1 MKKFLSG
8 ICATALAATFAVSSI
23 MPVNAAPIF
32 VPRTQTAQTDVIKV
46 GELDYRRMLRRQQLG
61 PSGVGRSFR
70 GDRRQFRRDF
80 RRSGNYA
87 WYNGHRGYR
96 YHRHGYQNYNGFW
109 FPAGA
114 FIAGAII
121 GNALNNQQY
130 YGDRTFYGGGSTHV
144 DWCYNRY
151 RSYRAS
157 DNTFQPYNGPR
168 QQCYSPYS

>member
-1 MKKFLSG
+1 MRHVSSS
-8 ICATALAATFAVSSI
+8 ATA
-23 MPVNAAPIF
+23 
-32 VPRTQTAQTDVIKV
+32 
-46 GELDYRRMLRRQQLG
+46 GY
-61 PSGVGRSFR
+61 
-70 GDRRQFRRDF
+70 
-80 RRSGNYA
+80 Y
-87 WYNGHRGYR
+87 YNGHRGYR
-96 YHRHGYQNYNGFW
+96 DKRPGYRYHNGWW

-121 GNALNNQQY
+121 GNAIN
-130 YGDRTFYGGGSTHV
+130 GSTSARPASSAHV